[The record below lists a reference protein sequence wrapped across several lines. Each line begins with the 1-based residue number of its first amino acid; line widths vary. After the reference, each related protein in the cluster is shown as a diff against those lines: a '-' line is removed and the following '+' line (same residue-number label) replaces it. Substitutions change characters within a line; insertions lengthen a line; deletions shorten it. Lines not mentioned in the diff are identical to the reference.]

1 MSYGGGYGSSREGGY
16 SNGYVQ
22 TTLSTSHSHHAS
34 SDTVFSAFVNRRRH
48 SFSSSL
54 IMTNILGSY
63 GGGHS
68 SSNGYSNGYSSGYG
82 GSNGYS
88 GGGGGGG
95 DKMSNLGAN
104 LKQQTWDLGTMPKFE
119 KSFYNEDP
127 SVTARSQRD
136 VDEFRRKMEISIQGR
151 NVPRPVETFDEAG
164 FPSYVMSEVKAQGFA
179 NPTAIQSQGWPMAL
193 SGRDVVGIA
202 ETGSGKTLTYCLP
215 AIVHIN
221 AQPLLSPGDGPI
233 VLVLAPTRELAVQ
246 IQQEITKFGKSS
258 RIRNTCVY
266 GGVPK
271 GGQIR
276 DLSRGVEV
284 CIATPGR
291 LIDMLES
298 GKTNLRRVTYLVLDE
313 ADRMLDMGFEPQIRK
328 IIGQIRPDR
337 QTCMWSATW
346 PKEVRQLASDYLN
359 DFIQVNIGS
368 MDLSANHRITQIV
381 EVVSEFEK
389 RDRMIKHL
397 EQIMEDRNNKI
408 LLFTGTKRVADEI
421 TRFLRQDGWPA
432 LSIHGDKQ
440 QNERD
445 WVLNEF
451 KTGKSPIMVATD
463 VASRGIDVRDITHVF
478 NYDYPN
484 NSEDY
489 VHRIGRTARAGRQ
502 GTSITLFTTDNA
514 KQARDLIAILQD
526 SKQAIDPRLA
536 EMGRYSGG
544 GGGGRGYGGRG
555 GHRGGGRGGGG
566 FTASNAAPLG
576 RSRW

>member
-1 MSYGGGYGSSREGGY
+1 MSYGGGGYGSRGG
-16 SNGYVQ
+16 
-22 TTLSTSHSHHAS
+22 
-34 SDTVFSAFVNRRRH
+34 
-48 SFSSSL
+48 
-54 IMTNILGSY
+54 
-63 GGGHS
+63 
-68 SSNGYSNGYSSGYG
+68 SNGYSNGYGG

-88 GGGGGGG
+88 NGNGYGGGGGGG
-95 DKMSNLGAN
+95 GYGGGGDRMSNLGQG
-104 LKQQTWDLGTMPKFE
+104 LKQQNWDLDTMPKFE
-119 KSFYNEDP
+119 KSFYKEDP
-127 SVTARSQRD
+127 AVSSRTQAE
-136 VDEFRRKMEISIQGR
+136 VDAFRKEKQITVQGKG
-151 NVPRPVETFDEAG
+151 VPRPVTTFDEAA
-164 FPSYVMSEVKAQGFA
+164 FPSYVMNEVKAQGFEA
-179 NPTAIQSQGWPMAL
+179 PTAIQSQGWPMAL

-221 AQPLLSPGDGPI
+221 AQPLLAPGDGPI
-233 VLVLAPTRELAVQ
+233 VLILAPTRELAVQ
-246 IQQEITKFGKSS
+246 IQQEISKFGRSS

-271 GGQIR
+271 GPQIR
-276 DLSRGVEV
+276 DLAKGVEV

-291 LIDMLES
+291 LIDMLEA

-346 PKEVRQLASDYLN
+346 PKEVRQLASDYQK

-368 MDLSANHRITQIV
+368 MDLSANHRIQQIV
-381 EVVSEFEK
+381 EVVTEYEK
-389 RDRMIKHL
+389 RDRMTKHL
-397 EQIMEDRNNKI
+397 ETIMSDKENKI
-408 LLFTGTKRVADEI
+408 LIFTGTKRVADDI

-463 VASRGIDVRDITHVF
+463 VASRGIDVRNITHVL

-484 NSEDY
+484 HSEDY
-489 VHRIGRTARAGRQ
+489 VHRIGRTGRAGAK
-502 GTSITLFTTDNA
+502 GTAITLFTSDNA
-514 KQARDLIAILQD
+514 KQARDLVSVLTE
-526 SKQAIDPRLA
+526 SKQQIDPKLH
-536 EMGRYSGG
+536 EMARYNSGGGGGRWGGGRGRG
-544 GGGGRGYGGRG
+544 GGGGRGGWTG
-555 GHRGGGRGGGG
+555 
-566 FTASNAAPLG
+566 SNNAPV
-576 RSRW
+576 RNSRW